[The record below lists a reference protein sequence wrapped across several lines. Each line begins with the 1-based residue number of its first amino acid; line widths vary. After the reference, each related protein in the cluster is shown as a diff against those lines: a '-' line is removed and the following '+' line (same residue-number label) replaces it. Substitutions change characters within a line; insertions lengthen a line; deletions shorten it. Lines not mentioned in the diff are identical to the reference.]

1 MILIGQEAPPLST
14 WFQTNPQTREQL
26 RVSLILVANWIND
39 ALLTDDA
46 PRSAVDRL
54 ADIRQYYTNA
64 SVGRTALEDKS
75 DERIFQLLFCAFAHV
90 QEIQPHMRHG
100 YTYTWQPESPS

>member
-26 RVSLILVANWIND
+26 QVSLILVANWIND

-46 PRSAVDRL
+46 PRSAVNRL

-90 QEIQPHMRHG
+90 QEMQPRMRHG